1 MPRSHD
7 SRFHYY
13 RLVRRDSCSLCNVH
27 QFRPLLRPPDD
38 FCSPSSSLAVL
49 NAAATA
55 AAALDDD
62 KLLLLI
68 LVHSRPGSWGKR
80 AAIRQ
85 TWASAE
91 MRQRHGFRVL
101 FVFGDVR
108 RHEAGG
114 RQPGARDVAAADTTQ
129 SLQHALEAESRQF
142 GDILQTDFED
152 TYANVTL
159 KALSGLD
166 FATGE
171 AKGASSNH
179 GVRGTAGEKPAFSCR
194 DAFHYVAKVDDDVFL
209 NINNVAKY
217 LRENRKR
224 YE

>member
-1 MPRSHD
+1 MPRSHVP
-7 SRFHYY
+7 RLHYY

-49 NAAATA
+49 NAAAAT
-55 AAALDDD
+55 AAALDGG

-108 RHEAGG
+108 RHEA
-114 RQPGARDVAAADTTQ
+114 DTLAK

-224 YE
+224 YVLL